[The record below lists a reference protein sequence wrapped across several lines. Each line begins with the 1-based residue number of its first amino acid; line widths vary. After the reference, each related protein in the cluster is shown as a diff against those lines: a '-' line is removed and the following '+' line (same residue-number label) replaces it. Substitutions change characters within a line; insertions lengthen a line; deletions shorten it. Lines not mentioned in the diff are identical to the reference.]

1 MLYKVT
7 IPAVLAALLLQ
18 AFSGTGVAA
27 EPLPQVISVPPAI
40 IDCKGPND
48 HHTGPTG
55 ELCCANSGFWACQS
69 SALECSVCHPVSIGV
84 GPVCIPV
91 SEE

>member
-1 MLYKVT
+1 MYMQAELHINKAQENARTPPLSEKKYSTDFPTAQMLYKVT

-40 IDCKGPND
+40 IDC
-48 HHTGPTG
+48 
-55 ELCCANSGFWACQS
+55 EFLRI
-69 SALECSVCHPVSIGV
+69 LENRLN
-84 GPVCIPV
+84 
-91 SEE
+91 